1 MDLKKSMCC
10 SLLRTVFFGF
20 TLLLGLLTSH
30 LSLANNSIILPESS
44 FDLQIT
50 PYLSIFEDESNTL
63 SVDDILTAVNQQKF
77 TPRNRDT
84 FRFSVSDSS
93 FWLRF
98 SITNPHSKK
107 QSLVFSVS
115 NNRIDN
121 IDFYEYKEGHLNHHK
136 SGSKAPTKAKGGHR
150 QAYPFL
156 IDINEKSKQTYF
168 IKIHSTT
175 PIDTTFRLQSDD
187 QFLQSQQLDF
197 TLLGIALG
205 LIIATFSFFM
215 FAWYFYRFHIAIL
228 SALYCASIFFF
239 IPLWL
244 GQWAAWF
251 PHIKPWNDDLTLAIT
266 MVSIILQILIVMQ
279 LKWKAPS
286 TKLVFRILFTLLI
299 TNVIVFLTLFFFP
312 VGLTIFLT
320 QCSIII
326 TFTAT
331 SLIFIFFKNKYKR
344 AQKFLLLSHLTLVI
358 GVIINLLTTLDV
370 LALNFINI
378 WAVFILP
385 LVVILGTLAF
395 NLSAINQYRQTRDLQ
410 LNTGDSFLSKLLSKL
425 GHDFR
430 TPINGVMGMSELLA
444 DTHLS
449 HTQRDYLETINLAGE
464 DLLHLVNDMADFS
477 KLRNGEFQIN
487 NRPFDLSNCLTHCMN
502 RYQQEARR
510 KQIELVL
517 DIAED
522 ISPRLLG
529 DQDRLQTIIT
539 NLVSQSLRHTESGEL
554 ELSVFRVGS
563 GKQEGLFFQIQLTG
577 SLIDHDELR
586 RLFRTM
592 EGPKEPF
599 NGMNLNQGL
608 GLIIVKRIVAL
619 LQGSI
624 EVETLTYQ
632 GCSIT
637 LFLPIKEEFS
647 SKLDEPDNYHLLTGK
662 RILIVDDNSTF
673 RRVMEKQAK
682 RWGMK
687 TDNTHSGKE
696 ALALMR
702 NKANLDEAYDYI
714 LIDQDM
720 PIMNGI
726 QLTERLMADDS
737 IRPKP
742 LRIMLTGLG
751 INNSNQNAIDAGI
764 QKIIHK
770 PISGR
775 HLKEALLELVP

>member
-1 MDLKKSMCC
+1 MNSR
-10 SLLRTVFFGF
+10 LLRTVFFGF
-20 TLLLGLLTSH
+20 NLLLGLLTSH
-30 LSLANNSIILPESS
+30 LSLANNSIILPDSS
-44 FDLQIT
+44 FDLPIT
-50 PYLSIFEDESNTL
+50 PYLSIFEDDTNTL
-63 SVDDILTAVNQQKF
+63 SIESILSAENQQQFTPISRDIL
-77 TPRNRDT
+77 
-84 FRFSVSDSS
+84 RFPSSDSS

-98 SITNPHSKK
+98 SITNTHSKK
-107 QSLVFSVS
+107 QSLVFSIS
-115 NNRIDN
+115 SNRIDD
-121 IDFYEYKEGHLNHHK
+121 IGFYEYKAGQLNHHK
-136 SGSKAPTKAKGGHR
+136 SGSSSPTKAQGGHR

-156 IDINEKSKQTYF
+156 IDINQKSKQTYF
-168 IKIHSTT
+168 IKLHSTT
-175 PIDTTFRLQSDD
+175 AIDTTFHLQSDD

-205 LIIATFSFFM
+205 LIIAICAFFM
-215 FAWYFYRFHIAIL
+215 FIWHFYRFQIAIF
-228 SALYCASIFFF
+228 SALYCISIFFF

-244 GQWAAWF
+244 GQLVAWF
-251 PHIKPWNDDLTLAIT
+251 PHIKDWNDDLSLTAI
-266 MVSIILQILIVMQ
+266 MAAIISQILIVMQ
-279 LKWKAPS
+279 LKWQAPS
-286 TKLVFRILFTLLI
+286 TKLVFRFLLTLIILNLIAFPVLLI
-299 TNVIVFLTLFFFP
+299 LP
-312 VGLTIFLT
+312 AGYMIFLT
-320 QCSIII
+320 QCSLVF
-326 TFTAT
+326 TLTAT
-331 SLIFIFFKNKYKR
+331 SLILLLFKNEYINS
-344 AQKFLLLSHLTLVI
+344 QKFLLISHSIVVI
-358 GVIINLLTTLDV
+358 GVVIRLLTTHDV
-370 LALNFINI
+370 LALNFINT
-378 WAVFILP
+378 WAAFALP
-385 LVVILGTLAF
+385 LVLMIGTLSF
-395 NLSAINQYRQTRDLQ
+395 NLSAINQYRQTRNLQ
-410 LNTGDSFLSKLLSKL
+410 LNTGDGFLSKLLSKL

-444 DTHLS
+444 DTHLT

-464 DLLHLVNDMADFS
+464 DLLHLVNDMSDFS

-487 NRPFDLSNCLTHCMN
+487 NRPFDLSSCLTHCMN

-517 DIAED
+517 DIADD

-554 ELSVFRVGS
+554 ELSVFPVGS
-563 GKQEGLFFQIQLTG
+563 GKQEGIFFQIQLTG

-608 GLIIVKRIVAL
+608 GLIIVKRVVAL
-619 LQGSI
+619 LHGSI

-637 LFLPIKEEFS
+637 LFLPIKEELS
-647 SKLDEPDNYHLLTGK
+647 DTLEEPENINLLSGK

-673 RRVMEKQAK
+673 RRVIEKQTK

-726 QLTERLMADDS
+726 QLTERLMADEG
-737 IRPKP
+737 INPKP
-742 LRIMLTGLG
+742 LRVMLTGLG
-751 INNSNQNAIDAGI
+751 INNSNQDAIDAGI
-764 QKIIHK
+764 QKVIHK

-775 HLKEALLELVP
+775 HLKEALLEFIS